1 MVDDNYEL
9 KQAVVELKYQEIG
22 AMVRQA
28 LEAGMQP
35 LKVLDQLKSGLDA
48 VGEMYHKREYFL
60 SELYMAGETMLAA
73 MEVLMP
79 SLSNEAVQGSEGTVV
94 LGSIQGD
101 IHDFGKAIAKIFL
114 VAAGFTVH
122 DLGVDVPPARFV
134 DEAVKADADIIG
146 VSALLSATQPSTG
159 KVVRILRERG
169 IRDRFKIMLGGT
181 AVTEWAVKQYGVD
194 AAVNDATEG
203 VRVMKRWMEE
213 KRGWE

>member
-159 KVVRILRERG
+159 EVVRILRERG
-169 IRDRFKIMLGGT
+169 LRDRFKIMLGGT